1 MPSMETI
8 ASEAGSRLFH
18 LGHLDLE
25 TYYRLGEKGVFEGL
39 RVELIDG
46 EVVKMSPMGPD
57 HSDALAYLNRHLVK
71 LDLPGI
77 LVRGQTPVPMADD
90 TEPQPDFTI
99 CRQPLKGA
107 PRRREVE
114 ALLLIELSDSTLK
127 TDLGQKASIY
137 AKAKVPEYWVI
148 DIKAKKTV
156 VHLSPKGSKY
166 TRTQRVPWSSPLA
179 SSAVPGLTVT
189 LSEVLW

>member
-1 MPSMETI
+1 MATKAAAVTGPTDGMVRSLFTS
-8 ASEAGSRLFH
+8 ASDSANTSSCSSASATFLLTNH
-18 LGHLDLE
+18 
-25 TYYRLGEKGVFEGL
+25 
-39 RVELIDG
+39 
-46 EVVKMSPMGPD
+46 
-57 HSDALAYLNRHLVK
+57 
-71 LDLPGI
+71 
-77 LVRGQTPVPMADD
+77 VRGG
-90 TEPQPDFTI
+90 QPLHPISSFTV

-114 ALLLIELSDSTLK
+114 ALLLIDLSDSTLK
-127 TDLGQKASIY
+127 TDLGSKASIY

-148 DIKAKKTV
+148 DLKAKKTV

-189 LSEVLW
+189 LSMVLW